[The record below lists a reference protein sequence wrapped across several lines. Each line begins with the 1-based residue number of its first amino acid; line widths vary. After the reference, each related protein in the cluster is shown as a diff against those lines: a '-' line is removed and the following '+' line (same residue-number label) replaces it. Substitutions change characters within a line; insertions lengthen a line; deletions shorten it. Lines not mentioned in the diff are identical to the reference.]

1 MRRRSCTLTDA
12 ISLFIGWDDGLT
24 QFLIKV
30 QSTGKGY
37 DLIKSFFHR
46 DEITFVATDGKHS
59 VEPVAA
65 VTNIVAG

>member
-1 MRRRSCTLTDA
+1 M
-12 ISLFIGWDDGLT
+12 DDGLT

-30 QSTGKGY
+30 P
-37 DLIKSFFHR
+37 DR
-46 DEITFVATDGKHS
+46 AEITFVATDGKHS

>member
-1 MRRRSCTLTDA
+1 V
-12 ISLFIGWDDGLT
+12 ISLFIGWMMGNAIPDQRPD
-24 QFLIKV
+24 
-30 QSTGKGY
+30 
-37 DLIKSFFHR
+37 R